1 MTEALRVLGVD
12 PSLTA
17 TGFAVLESIGQR
29 CAALTH
35 GAVRTSA
42 RIERA
47 ARLLKIHDEILTLGR
62 NWQPQAI
69 AVEAPFVAEN
79 VRSAMAIG
87 EVRAVVLLAGAV
99 LDIAVF
105 EYSPTEIKQ
114 AVAGYGRSD
123 KDQVMEMVLR
133 QVDVNEPFTS
143 SDAADAAAVGLC
155 HIASQNRSQMLA
167 RASQGSTS

>member
-1 MTEALRVLGVD
+1 MAESTRVLGID

-17 TGFAVLESIGQR
+17 TGFAILEWHGSTCR
-29 CAALTH
+29 ALTH
-35 GAVRTSA
+35 GAVRTKPGTP
-42 RIERA
+42 RA
-47 ARLLKIHDEILTLGR
+47 SRLLTIHDEILTLIR
-62 NWQPQAI
+62 TWEPAAV

-99 LDIAVF
+99 LNLDVF

-114 AVAGYGRSD
+114 AVAGYGRSG

-133 QVDVNEPFTS
+133 QVEVAEPFKS
-143 SDAADAAAVGLC
+143 SDAADAAAVALC
-155 HIASQNRSQMLA
+155 HAVSTTRSQIIA
-167 RASQGSTS
+167 RSVKEARS